1 LQKQQRN
8 RLVSLMSIASDERQ
22 WLIFYRRSYNQGVIL
37 GALSELSRATND
49 TSYTTIAKRI
59 ADAGITKLSNSD
71 GILHDPCEP
80 NCGADGS
87 QFKGIFAR
95 NLRILQQS
103 SPEARYADF
112 FDRNADSVWQTD
124 RNENDEF
131 GLVWDGP
138 FVGPANAS
146 TQSSA
151 LDVIVAAL
159 ST

>member
-1 LQKQQRN
+1 MLRWAIVADI
-8 RLVSLMSIASDERQ
+8 RCRT
-22 WLIFYRRSYNQGVIL
+22 YNQGVVL
-37 GALSELSRATND
+37 GALSELSRATKDDN
-49 TSYTTIAKRI
+49 YTTIAKRI
-59 ADAGITKLSNSD
+59 ADAGIAKLSNSN
-71 GILHDPCEP
+71 GILHEPCEP

-87 QFKGIFAR
+87 QFKGVFAR

-103 SPEARYADF
+103 SPEKRYADF
-112 FDRNADSVWQTD
+112 LDRNADSVWNAD
-124 RNENDEF
+124 RNGRNEF

-159 ST
+159 SR